1 MREVPG
7 VPEARGGSRVTVF
20 VGNGS
25 KTLLELAQ
33 RYTEQIGHLFSPS
46 YWRPPRPGVPYVLD
60 NDAFGAWRK
69 GTAWNESAWL
79 AMLDKAARTFAPL
92 WALVPDVV
100 ANREATLANWARYRD
115 VVAQRGWPCAFAVQ
129 DGMTLR
135 DVPRDADVVF
145 VGGTTEWK
153 WSTVAMWCRE
163 FPRVHVGRVRTTKL
177 RLCEWLGAES
187 VDGTGWFR
195 ESQDGAPI
203 RFLKAWLAEPFHY
216 RRPPLALDR
225 KRQSA

>member
-1 MREVPG
+1 M
-7 VPEARGGSRVTVF
+7 TVF

-92 WALVPDVV
+92 WGDGKSVV
-100 ANREATLANWARYRD
+100 EHRRSGEHWS
-115 VVAQRGWPCAFAVQ
+115 
-129 DGMTLR
+129 
-135 DVPRDADVVF
+135 
-145 VGGTTEWK
+145 K
-153 WSTVAMWCRE
+153 WSKQALYYICTIVC
-163 FPRVHVGRVRTTKL
+163 L
-177 RLCEWLGAES
+177 
-187 VDGTGWFR
+187 
-195 ESQDGAPI
+195 
-203 RFLKAWLAEPFHY
+203 Y
-216 RRPPLALDR
+216 R
-225 KRQSA
+225 